1 MIQTKE
7 WTLMDATNKDEQ
19 LQEIATVLR
28 SGEVVAFPTETVYG
42 LGADAT
48 NDEAVRKIFE
58 SKGRPQDNPLIAH
71 VATRE
76 DVQKLVKSYPHY
88 VDQLM
93 DTFSPGPIT
102 YILPSNG
109 TCAENVTAGLNTVG
123 VRIPSHPVAQAIL
136 QACDF
141 PVAAPSANI
150 SGKPSPTKA
159 AHVKDDLFGKIAG
172 IVDAGQ
178 TGVGMESTIVDC
190 TKDVPVILRPGGIT
204 KEDIQACIGDVLD
217 HEPSK
222 DFLEKPAA
230 PGMKYTHYAPE
241 IPLVLVYGDVS
252 HMQEVI
258 DSYQQEGKRV
268 GVLARTFMEEQLS
281 ADAFVPLGASLTE
294 VAVHLYDR
302 LRSFSTETMDVIVCE
317 TFEEKDVGVAIM
329 NRLKKAATKVIKK

>member
-1 MIQTKE
+1 MMHTKE
-7 WTLMDATNKDEQ
+7 WTLMDRTNKDAQ
-19 LQEIATVLR
+19 LQEIAAVLR

-48 NDEAVRKIFE
+48 NAEAVAKIFQ

-71 VATRE
+71 VATRK
-76 DVQKLVKSYPHY
+76 DVHRLSKSYPHY
-88 VDQLM
+88 VDNLM
-93 DTFSPGPIT
+93 DAFSPGPIT

-109 TCAENVTAGLNTVG
+109 TCAENVTAGLETIG

-136 QACDF
+136 RACDF
-141 PVAAPSANI
+141 PIAAPSANI
-150 SGKPSPTKA
+150 SGKPSPTTA

-217 HEPSK
+217 HTPSD

-241 IPLVLVYGDVS
+241 IPLVLVHGDAS
-252 HMQEVI
+252 HMQHVI
-258 DSYQQEGKRV
+258 DTYKREGKLV
-268 GVLARTFMEEQLS
+268 GVLARSSMEEKLS
-281 ADAFVPLGASLTE
+281 ADVFVSLGSSLTE

-302 LRSFSTETMDVIVCE
+302 LRSFSKGTMDVIVCE
-317 TFEEKDVGVAIM
+317 TFEKKDVGVAIM
-329 NRLKKAATKVIKK
+329 NRLEKAATKVIK